1 MEIEQRLVK
10 NRSLKKRIT
19 TTMVVSILI
28 PFMLLTLILILM
40 LISNIDEFI
49 VDGHSQLEV
58 LKLPIIISF
67 SLIAGGVIIVVLFG
81 VIRIA
86 KRITLPIIDLT
97 HSIENITEGDLSQE
111 IMIDGRIR
119 GNSRIHF

>member
-1 MEIEQRLVK
+1 MEIEKRLVK

-49 VDGHSQLEV
+49 DDGHSQLEV
-58 LKLPIIISF
+58 LKLPIIVSSF
-67 SLIAGGVIIVVLFG
+67 LLRWELF
-81 VIRIA
+81 
-86 KRITLPIIDLT
+86 
-97 HSIENITEGDLSQE
+97 S
-111 IMIDGRIR
+111 
-119 GNSRIHF
+119 

>member
-1 MEIEQRLVK
+1 MEIEGRLVK

-58 LKLPIIISF
+58 LKLPIVISF
-67 SLIAGGVIIVVLFG
+67 SLIAVGVIFVVLFG

-97 HSIENITEGDLSQE
+97 HSLENITEGDLSQE
-111 IMIDGRIR
+111 IIIDGRIR
-119 GNSRIHF
+119 G